1 MAENL
6 KLDAEAFP
14 TLADWLRQPSN
25 DFRERLDYLA
35 AQVRREPAPAV
46 QKGFVVK
53 RELRLID
60 GSSGGK
66 WLDSAGMVF
75 SLKPGDIIVAPGVW
89 RGPVYQGLNIFF
101 ARSNCCSACCS
112 SCSI

>member
-46 QKGFVVK
+46 QKGLQMAVQLLPILYK
-53 RELRLID
+53 TY
-60 GSSGGK
+60 GGK
-66 WLDSAGMVF
+66 
-75 SLKPGDIIVAPGVW
+75 I
-89 RGPVYQGLNIFF
+89 
-101 ARSNCCSACCS
+101 
-112 SCSI
+112 